1 MAPLSKTY
9 FSTNRQLELTNLLA
23 FASVGIIIKLVFG
36 SAQPASAV
44 IWGYGLS
51 SMALFLLMMIS
62 LALANIE
69 EMRAGVS
76 KFFEAFTQ
84 YALPTL
90 LLLILLAWLIAINV
104 NFFDLINSKKVPEE
118 YNFYSFLSSVV
129 ILLQTAVLF
138 MFYDQKFNIT
148 NLQQSSLK
156 IQNEEESATKNSTLS
171 YIFTLINAILIGM
184 MQIVL
189 TFFTTD
195 G

>member
-23 FASVGIIIKLVFG
+23 FAGVGIIIKLVFG

-69 EMRAGVS
+69 EMRAGIS

-118 YNFYSFLSSVV
+118 FNFYSFLSSVV
-129 ILLQTAVLF
+129 ILLQTFVLF
-138 MFYDQKFNIT
+138 MFYDQKFKIT

-156 IQNEEESATKNSTLS
+156 SQSEEESATKNSTLS